1 MQRMVNGGTVNSWIC
16 INFARNVQ
24 DSVAQSFCHEL
35 AQMCMTSGM
44 VDTEIN
50 KFYVSFILTSLHS
63 HFVLSSA
70 GI

>member
-1 MQRMVNGGTVNSWIC
+1 MVNGGTVNSWIC

-24 DSVAQSFCHEL
+24 DGLAHSFCYEL

-44 VDTEIN
+44 VEAVCNMFCVPSAVNMLT
-50 KFYVSFILTSLHS
+50 VSEYIYSL
-63 HFVLSSA
+63 V